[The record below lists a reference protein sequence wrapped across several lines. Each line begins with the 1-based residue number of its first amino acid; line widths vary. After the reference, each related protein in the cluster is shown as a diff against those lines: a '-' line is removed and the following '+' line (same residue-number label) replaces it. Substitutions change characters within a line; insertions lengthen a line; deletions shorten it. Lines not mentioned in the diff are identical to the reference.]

1 MNKERHQKLAKALD
15 SIRTTLIH
23 HYQPEKIILF
33 GSMADD
39 NISEWSDLDLAVIK
53 DTAKPFYQRLREV
66 ALLCLPLVS
75 VDFLVY
81 TPAEF
86 SQMIADKNPFIV
98 EEIVNKGKVIYERE
112 STKTCQTNTSFCNT
126 QTAHVSE
133 NSFTSAE
140 GPDTTPAVRDA
151 PPPLPKNLA
160 AAQDQKYP
168 PHSPATDA
176 SLVLG

>member
-33 GSMADD
+33 GSMADN

-81 TPAEF
+81 TPDEF
-86 SQMIADKNPFIV
+86 AQMIADKNPFIV
-98 EEIVNKGKVIYERE
+98 EEIVNKGKVIYARE
-112 STKTCQTNTSFCNT
+112 STKTM
-126 QTAHVSE
+126 A
-133 NSFTSAE
+133 
-140 GPDTTPAVRDA
+140 
-151 PPPLPKNLA
+151 
-160 AAQDQKYP
+160 
-168 PHSPATDA
+168 
-176 SLVLG
+176 

>member
-1 MNKERHQKLAKALD
+1 MNKELHQKLAKALD

-53 DTAKPFYQRLREV
+53 NTAKPFYQRLREV

-86 SQMIADKNPFIV
+86 LQMIADKNPFIV
-98 EEIVNKGKVIYERE
+98 EEIVNKGKVIYARE
-112 STKTCQTNTSFCNT
+112 STKACQTNTSFCNAQLT
-126 QTAHVSE
+126 NVSE
-133 NSFTSAE
+133 KSFILAE
-140 GPDTTPAVRDA
+140 RPRTTPATRDA
-151 PPPLPKNLA
+151 PPPFPKNLA
-160 AAQDQKYP
+160 AAQDQ
-168 PHSPATDA
+168 
-176 SLVLG
+176 

>member
-1 MNKERHQKLAKALD
+1 MNKERYQKLAKALD

-98 EEIVNKGKVIYERE
+98 EEIVNKGKVIYARE
-112 STKTCQTNTSFCNT
+112 STKACQTNTSFCNT
-126 QTAHVSE
+126 QTANVSE
-133 NSFTSAE
+133 KSFILAE
-140 GPDTTPAVRDA
+140 RLHTTPATLDA
-151 PPPLPKNLA
+151 PSRLPKNLA
-160 AAQDQKYP
+160 AAQDQ
-168 PHSPATDA
+168 
-176 SLVLG
+176 